1 MAWIRQVRFRM
12 ASLMMLVAAFAAGT
26 ALFVKVR
33 DISGDVALPLIK
45 FDAPILFVS
54 AIWLTAIALG
64 ALKSH
69 SFCQTMLQGIV
80 ACLGF
85 HSVMVLAENGLAR
98 PLLYWL
104 QVNFALLVAGPL
116 LARRIVKTRME
127 RGPRRTW
134 WKRTFEAFVFAFL
147 NIALVSLG
155 AFLEYVGAE
164 VGGQFLK

>member
-1 MAWIRQVRFRM
+1 MI
-12 ASLMMLVAAFAAGT
+12 
-26 ALFVKVR
+26 KV
-33 DISGDVALPLIK
+33 
-45 FDAPILFVS
+45 DAPVLFVS

-69 SFCQTMLQGIV
+69 SFCQTMLQGII
-80 ACLGF
+80 ACIGF
-85 HSVMVLAENGLAR
+85 HSLIVLAENDLHR

-127 RGPRRTW
+127 RGPRRNW

-155 AFLEYVGAE
+155 AFLEFIAVE
-164 VGGQFLK
+164 LGGQIFK